1 MASSEHPKEKFVV
14 QTVKKPWIFAVDSL
28 HTEGKVHTVNLRE
41 NTCTCEG
48 FTYKRTQNCI
58 HLKLVKSLLEENAGT
73 DT

>member
-1 MASSEHPKEKFVV
+1 MASESLKEKLVI

-48 FTYKRTQNCI
+48 FLYKRTKNCI
-58 HLKLVKSLLEENAGT
+58 HLKLVRSLLEENAES